1 MTVSWTSRKYAATP
15 LPFCDWI
22 LDIAA
27 DQIGNSLSRVFWD
40 FFSESSSWHCRNSRR
55 IWPRACRFAF
65 KVNLNNKHHESAGRQ
80 SQPEIYLW
88 CSLLRTNVVLRRKS
102 ETPLIPA
109 ISRLSKSGVN
119 LDCTR
124 SSIWIRPDGLSRLF
138 CRSLPFSPDGT
149 LVSSRLC
156 ISISVPDSPFDITS
170 GITFEISG
178 IKLSFLVV
186 RTVRTHF

>member
-1 MTVSWTSRKYAATP
+1 MIVSWTSRKYAATP

-22 LDIAA
+22 LDIAV

-40 FFSESSSWHCRNSRR
+40 FFSDSSSWHCKNSRR

-65 KVNLNNKHHESAGRQ
+65 KVNLNDKDHEQNRLALREAI
-80 SQPEIYLW
+80 PETYLW
-88 CSLLRTNVVLRRKS
+88 CSLLRTKVVLRRKS

-124 SSIWIRPDGLSRLF
+124 SSIWIRPDGLSRPF
-138 CRSLPFSPDGT
+138 CRSLPFWPDGT

-178 IKLSFLVV
+178 IKLSF
-186 RTVRTHF
+186 FSGSNG